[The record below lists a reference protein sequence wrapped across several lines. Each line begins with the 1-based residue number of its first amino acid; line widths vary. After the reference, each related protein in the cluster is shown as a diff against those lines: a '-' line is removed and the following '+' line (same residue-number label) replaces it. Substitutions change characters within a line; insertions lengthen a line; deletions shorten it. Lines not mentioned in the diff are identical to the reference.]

1 MSSNV
6 YHKQSQPSRNRRD
19 RVVVIDGPAK
29 TGVPLND
36 PDAKANQSKQKTIRI
51 LILLVVFMGGFLFA
65 SVKILEVLWGR
76 KDRSVRRI
84 TISQPVDAQPA
95 VLSGTTATVPAAMPG
110 TPATAVVPAIP
121 ASTTP
126 EPEPFRPVNRTSPEN
141 VETIYRW
148 GKVLEDAGE
157 FDGALARYRE
167 ALDVDPNNVAV
178 LSQIGR
184 LTIKLGQYGEAV
196 RALQKAVETA
206 KDNPDILNDL
216 GVALT
221 FDGQPR
227 EAVMLYDRLLKTNPD
242 YEAALFNKGYALV
255 QLRDYSS
262 ARPLLEDYLKRKPD
276 AAMAYGVL
284 AVLELAEKNHD
295 KALSLLEQAIALS
308 PGWSMPYLD
317 AAAICASIGRS
328 TQALDYLTRALA
340 VTSPSDVY
348 RHLQSEAFR
357 EIRVSEAGIE
367 FERVLA
373 ERAREMLQPA
383 TP

>member
-6 YHKQSQPSRNRRD
+6 YHKQPQPSRNRRD

-29 TGVPLND
+29 PGAPLND
-36 PDAKANQSKQKTIRI
+36 PDGKANQNTQKTIRI

-65 SVKILEVLWGR
+65 SIKILEVLWGR

-84 TISQPVDAQPA
+84 TISQPVEAQPA
-95 VLSGTTATVPAAMPG
+95 VLSRPATAAPSAPATVAAEPIAPPTTATAPAADPLRR
-110 TPATAVVPAIP
+110 I
-121 ASTTP
+121 
-126 EPEPFRPVNRTSPEN
+126 NRTNAET
-141 VETIYRW
+141 VDTIYRW

-167 ALDVDPNNVAV
+167 ALDVDPSNVTV
-178 LSQIGR
+178 LAQIGR

-196 RALQKAVETA
+196 RSLQKAIEGA
-206 KDNPDILNDL
+206 NSNPDIMNDL

-227 EAVMLYDRLLKTNPD
+227 EAVMLYDRLLKARPD

-255 QLRDYSS
+255 QLRDYTS
-262 ARPLLEDYLKRKPD
+262 ARPLLEEYIKRKPD

-295 KALSLLEQAIALS
+295 QALLLLDKSIALS

-317 AAAICASIGRS
+317 AAAICASIGRAS
-328 TQALDYLTRALA
+328 QALDYLTRALD

-348 RHLQSEAFR
+348 RHLQTEAFR
-357 EIRVSEAGIE
+357 DIRVSEAGIA
-367 FERVLA
+367 FERILA
-373 ERAREMLQPA
+373 DRARERMQPA
-383 TP
+383 SP

>member
-6 YHKQSQPSRNRRD
+6 YHKQPQPSRNRRD
-19 RVVVIDGPAK
+19 RVVVIDGPSKPGA
-29 TGVPLND
+29 PLND
-36 PDAKANQSKQKTIRI
+36 PDGKANQNTQKTIRI

-65 SVKILEVLWGR
+65 SIKILEVLWGR

-84 TISQPVDAQPA
+84 TISQPVESQPA
-95 VLSGTTATVPAAMPG
+95 VLSRPATAAPS
-110 TPATAVVPAIP
+110 TPATVTVEPVAP
-121 ASTTP
+121 TTP
-126 EPEPFRPVNRTSPEN
+126 ETDPMRRMNRTTSET
-141 VETIYRW
+141 VDTIYRW

-167 ALDVDPNNVAV
+167 ALDVDPGNVTV
-178 LSQIGR
+178 LAQIGR

-196 RALQKAVETA
+196 RSLQKAIEGA
-206 KDNPDILNDL
+206 NNNPDIMNDL

-227 EAVMLYDRLLKTNPD
+227 EAVMLYDRLLKAQPD

-255 QLRDYSS
+255 QMRDYSS
-262 ARPLLEDYLKRKPD
+262 ARPLLEEYINRKPD
-276 AAMAYGVL
+276 AAMAFGVL

-295 KALSLLEQAIALS
+295 KALLLLDKSIALS

-317 AAAICASIGRS
+317 AAAICASIGRTS
-328 TQALDYLTRALA
+328 QALEYLTRALD

-348 RHLQSEAFR
+348 RHLQTEAFR
-357 EIRVSEAGIE
+357 DIRVSEEGIA

-373 ERAREMLQPA
+373 ERARERLQPPA
-383 TP
+383 P